1 MPRNILLLSI
11 HPEFAHKIF
20 CGTKT
25 AELRRIRPRVARN
38 DIILIYVT
46 SPVSALSGA
55 VKVQEVIAASPN
67 ILWGKIRYNAG
78 VSWNKFNEYYEG
90 SNKAFAILF
99 EDAFT
104 FSNVI
109 KLCKLKKIIPN
120 FHPPQSYLYLRKEK
134 KFLNLFKK
142 LNFNSQSI
150 PS

>member
-25 AELRRIRPRVARN
+25 AELRRVRPRVARN

-46 SPVSALSGA
+46 SPISALSGA
-55 VKVQEVIAASPN
+55 VKVQEVITASPN

-99 EDAFT
+99 ENAFP

-109 KLCKLKKIIPN
+109 KLCKLRKIIPN

-142 LNFNSQSI
+142 LDFNSQFIQS
-150 PS
+150 

>member
-20 CGTKT
+20 HGTKT

-55 VKVQEVIAASPN
+55 VKVQEVITASPK
-67 ILWGKIRYNAG
+67 ILWGKIRCNAG

-90 SNKAFAILF
+90 SSKAFAILF
-99 EDAFT
+99 EDAFP

-142 LNFNSQSI
+142 LNFNSQFI